1 LPPRRQAIGVKPVRV
16 GCSGWNYRDW
26 RGRLYPP
33 GTPARRWLETYA
45 ARFDTVEVNAT
56 FYRLAT
62 RKTVEH
68 WVQQTPEGFCFAVK
82 ASRYLTHVKRLSD
95 IQQGLRRFYEPLNP
109 LHEAH
114 RLGATLWQLP
124 ENFHRDEHTLEGL
137 LEQLPDGRHAIEL
150 RHPSWFTHDVYELLR
165 ARDVALVLGDHPERP
180 FQADEATASWRYIRF
195 HYGAR
200 GRRGNYSDTEIEE
213 WAQQIHRWRATH
225 ETLVYFNNDWEGFAP
240 NNALALQRHLAQL
253 ASSKPVRAGESG

>member
-1 LPPRRQAIGVKPVRV
+1 VKAVRV

-26 RGRLYPP
+26 RGHLYPP

-45 ARFDTVEVNAT
+45 QRFDTVEVNAT

-62 RKTVEH
+62 GKTVEH
-68 WVQQTPEGFCFAVK
+68 WLQQTPADFCFTVK

-95 IQQGLRRFYEPLNP
+95 VQQGLHRFYEPLAA
-109 LHEAH
+109 LEETG

-124 ENFHRDEHTLEGL
+124 ETFHRDEETLARL
-137 LEQLPDGRHAIEL
+137 FEQLPKGRHAIEL
-150 RHPSWFTHDVYELLR
+150 RHQSWFTRAVYELLR
-165 ARDVALVLGDHPERP
+165 AHDVALVLGDHPERP
-180 FQADEATASWRYIRF
+180 FQTHRATASWRYIRF

-200 GRRGNYSDTEIEE
+200 GRRGNYSLTELEL

-225 ETLVYFNNDWEGFAP
+225 ETFVYFNNDWESFAP
-240 NNALALQRHLAQL
+240 NNALWLQERLAQL
-253 ASSKPVRAGESG
+253 ASGSQRGAD

>member
-1 LPPRRQAIGVKPVRV
+1 VKPVRV
-16 GCSGWNYRDW
+16 GCSGWNYSAW
-26 RGRLYPP
+26 RGVLYPA

-45 ARFDTVEVNAT
+45 AKFDTVEVNAT

-62 RKTVEH
+62 RKTVER
-68 WVQQTPEGFCFAVK
+68 WLEQTPADFCFAVK

-95 IQQGLRRFYEPLNP
+95 IEQGLRRFYEPLAP
-109 LHEAH
+109 LTEAG

-124 ENFHRDEHTLEGL
+124 ETFHRDEAALARL
-137 LEQLPDGRHAIEL
+137 LERLPDGRHAIEL
-150 RHPSWFTHDVYELLR
+150 RHASWFTEKVYEVLR
-165 ARDVALVLGDHPERP
+165 AHDAALVLGEHPGRS
-180 FQADEATASWRYIRF
+180 FQTRRATASWRYIRF

-200 GRRGNYSDTEIEE
+200 GRRGNYSDTELER

-240 NNALALQRHLAQL
+240 KNAAWLQRRLGQL
-253 ASSKPVRAGESG
+253 ASRRPVHAGDTG